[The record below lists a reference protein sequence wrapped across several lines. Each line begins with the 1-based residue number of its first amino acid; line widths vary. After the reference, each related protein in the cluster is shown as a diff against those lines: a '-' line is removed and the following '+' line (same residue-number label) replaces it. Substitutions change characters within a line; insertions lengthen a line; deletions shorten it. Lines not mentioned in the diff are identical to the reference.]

1 MNLQDVYSESSGIL
15 SSLYPEGASLTLINS
30 RVRDCHAGGTG
41 GALAADTHTTV
52 GGQPN
57 SITVTDSSI
66 IGCSA
71 TAGGGALTVS
81 RSSLAA
87 LVDSRISNCSSLGEG
102 GAVFARSTS
111 AVTVLRTRI
120 TLCSARVG
128 GAMSLSS
135 DATATLHSSTIMQC
149 NAHIS
154 GGGLSLLDSAA
165 TLFRTTVNG
174 CRAQGINA
182 TGGGIAAYRSTLLL
196 ANGSSII
203 GSYASGSGRVL
214 AITGSQVVFK
224 LPAPP
229 GRWIAGTLCA
239 VYRAA
244 CPTIEDPAGGTST
257 QDPDCLRTASE
268 CSQQQN
274 LTAIVDGVTCQP
286 TTFAQV

>member
-1 MNLQDVYSESSGIL
+1 M
-15 SSLYPEGASLTLINS
+15 
-30 RVRDCHAGGTG
+30 
-41 GALAADTHTTV
+41 AADTQLKI

-66 IGCSA
+66 ISCSA

-102 GAVFARSTS
+102 GAVFVRSTS
-111 AVTVLRTRI
+111 TVTMLRTRI
-120 TLCSARVG
+120 TLCSARIG
-128 GAMSLSS
+128 GAISLSS
-135 DATATLHSSTIMQC
+135 DATATLHFSTIMQC

-165 TLFRTTVNG
+165 TLFHTTING
-174 CRAQGINA
+174 CRAQDVNA

-203 GSYASGSGRVL
+203 GSYASGSGRAL

-244 CPTIEDPAGGTST
+244 CPTIEDPADGTST

-274 LTAIVDGVTCQP
+274 LTAIVDGVACQP